1 MKKIEIILL
10 SVLTLF
16 YALKGLSQQPIVGF
30 VTVNIL
36 IFLILS
42 IGGFKIYQFKF
53 EKNKIRWL
61 LFSIYIGISFASGIL
76 SISTKVMLQLNKP
89 AILLFIPNLVLFIIL
104 IWLKSQSKV
113 ESNISFKG
121 LLIRSFVILS
131 ISLTIILSPIHLI
144 NKYINRDNPIL
155 YNQYLYNYYNDI
167 ISEEFKKGNY
177 DGVLNNYEKI
187 KQPLEIVFNDNSFE
201 EAKLRT
207 MVGVV
212 YQEKEDYSKSIE
224 FLISSLNIYDARKE
238 PKHLYYSTS
247 LMLLGN
253 SLRNNGNYKDA
264 IDIYNKTISI
274 LRKDTTQYTS
284 EKYNAETEFIIDDFL
299 SEVYSNKAY
308 TFSLMKNNKIAEELF
323 SISFS
328 NQNFKNSNYY
338 FNAIMNYAHH
348 NLKIGKIKKAKQ
360 YFEKAKQISYKES
373 GKISL
378 RYLSSIEG
386 LIETNLQLSEYN
398 EAEINIKDALNIQRK
413 VPFNKKNIYTSLIY
427 SKARLNH
434 YIANYKNAI
443 ELYDKALKHSEN
455 DTIIKIDIL
464 TSISNLEADLTD
476 YKRAIKTSTIAYK
489 LAQIYF
495 NRDTILISKYIK
507 NQAYLNYCN
516 SRYDKALE
524 LYKICDEIE
533 LKTADSL
540 NHYSTM
546 NGIGLVMTEKYFFEI
561 ADSLF
566 SKSLNIYKR
575 QKGENYPD
583 YATILNNKGYLYI
596 SENKLIEAEI
606 LFNKSLKIMKS
617 IIPNHDIVADSYFG
631 IGQIKYNNINYSN
644 ALNYFEKALK
654 IYTLKFDNNHLDV
667 IKTKQKIKD
676 CKNNLMR

>member
-1 MKKIEIILL
+1 MKKIELILL
-10 SVLTLF
+10 SILSLF
-16 YALKGLSQQPIVGF
+16 YLLKMIIHETVVGF
-30 VTVNIL
+30 VTVNFI
-36 IFLILS
+36 IFLIFS
-42 IGGFKIYQFKF
+42 IGGFKIYQFNI
-53 EKNKIRWL
+53 KNKKTNWV
-61 LFSIYIGISFASGIL
+61 LFSIFIGISFATGML
-76 SISTKVMLQLNKP
+76 SISSKVMLQSNIP
-89 AILLFIPNLVLFIIL
+89 AIILFIPNLILFILL

-113 ESNISFKG
+113 ENSISFKG

-187 KQPLEIVFNDNSFE
+187 KEPLEIVFNDNSFE

-247 LMLLGN
+247 LMLLAN

-264 IDIYNKTISI
+264 IDIYIKTISI

-299 SEVYSNKAY
+299 SNVYSNKAY

-323 SISFS
+323 SKSFS

-348 NLKIGKIKKAKQ
+348 NLNIGKIKKAKQ

-373 GKISL
+373 GMISL
-378 RYLSSIEG
+378 RYLSSLEG
-386 LIETNLQLSEYN
+386 LIETNLQLAEFI

-434 YIANYKNAI
+434 YIANYKKAS

-464 TSISNLEADLTD
+464 TSISNLEADLTN
-476 YKRAIKTSTIAYK
+476 YKNAIKTSTTAYK
-489 LAQIYF
+489 LAQIFF
-495 NRDTILISKYIK
+495 NHDTTSILKYIK

-516 SRYDKALE
+516 DSYDRSLE
-524 LYKICDEIE
+524 LYEICDKIE
-533 LKTADSL
+533 TKTSDSL
-540 NHYSTM
+540 NNYSTI
-546 NGIGLVMTEKYFFEI
+546 NGIGLVMTEKKHFEM

-566 SKSLNIYKR
+566 TKSLKIYKKL
-575 QKGENYPD
+575 KGENFPD
-583 YATILNNKGYLYI
+583 YSTILNNKGFLYV
-596 SENKLIEAEI
+596 SENKLIDAEV
-606 LFNKSLKIMKS
+606 LFNQSLKIMKS
-617 IIPNHDIVADSYFG
+617 IIPNHDIIADSYYG
-631 IGQIKYNNINYSN
+631 IGLAKFNNQNYST
-644 ALNYFEKALK
+644 ALIYFEKALK
-654 IYTLKFDNNHLDV
+654 IYTLKFNIHHLDV

-676 CKNNLMR
+676 CKTKLTR